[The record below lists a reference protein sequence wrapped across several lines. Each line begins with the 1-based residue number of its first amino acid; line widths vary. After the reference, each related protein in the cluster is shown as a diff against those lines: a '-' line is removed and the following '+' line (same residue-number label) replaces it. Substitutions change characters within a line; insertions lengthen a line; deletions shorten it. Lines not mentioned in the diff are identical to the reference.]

1 MGTVPDGVAEALF
14 GRTRRSV
21 LALLFGRPEEAFYLR
36 EIVRLTGAGTGAVQ
50 RELSLLTNAGLLRRE
65 VKGRQVYF
73 SANPDAPVYSDLR
86 GLLTKTAGVADLLRA
101 ALRPLAEKKMVV
113 IAFIYGSVASGTH
126 GPKSDVDLM
135 IIGHLSLSDLIPEL
149 RKAQE
154 ALGREIN
161 PTVYE
166 PHEFRTKLQKDAH
179 FLSRVVA
186 GPKLMLVGNSDEL
199 AELAS

>member
-1 MGTVPDGVAEALF
+1 
-14 GRTRRSV
+14 
-21 LALLFGRPEEAFYLR
+21 
-36 EIVRLTGAGTGAVQ
+36 
-50 RELSLLTNAGLLRRE
+50 